1 MKTHGQILYENEKSI
16 NWAQSLVGWYILLN
30 RIEFQCEFEGR
41 DEEKIEKEIE
51 KYARKNL
58 KHKHLKGI
66 DFSFSVSIFL
76 FFYYF
81 YSQYIDIQ
89 TTCLQIL

>member
-66 DFSFSVSIFL
+66 DFSFFSIIFIVNISIYKQL
-76 FFYYF
+76 VYKYYN
-81 YSQYIDIQ
+81 
-89 TTCLQIL
+89 